1 MGRAIAIEKLTMYAL
16 KQKFNFVR
24 AYEPDFFPEWQNSL
38 PALTA
43 FESARLAHIR
53 AIYKNFE
60 DRSALENTVSLTVIS
75 PLLDTAGLFL
85 PPFYVETEKSVEI
98 TSQDGEI
105 TLKGR
110 LDIAIIKDSIWVLTI
125 ESKKAGFSLIVGLPQ
140 ILSYMLAAPTPQK
153 QLYGMVTNGRNF
165 IFVKLDRTSLSEPIY
180 AESEEFV
187 LNRGD
192 DLEQILMILKR
203 LGAIAAA
210 QP

>member
-16 KQKFNFVR
+16 KQKFGLRRV
-24 AYEPDFFPEWQNSL
+24 YEPEFFHEWQTAL
-38 PALTA
+38 PVLTE

-98 TSQDGEI
+98 TSQDGEA

-110 LDIAIIKDSIWVLTI
+110 LDVAVIKDSIWILII

-140 ILSYMLAAPTPQK
+140 ILSYMLGAPTKQK

-165 IFVKLDRTSLSEPIY
+165 IFVKLDRTALSEPAY

-187 LNRGD
+187 LSRGD
-192 DLEQILMILKR
+192 DLEQILMILKK